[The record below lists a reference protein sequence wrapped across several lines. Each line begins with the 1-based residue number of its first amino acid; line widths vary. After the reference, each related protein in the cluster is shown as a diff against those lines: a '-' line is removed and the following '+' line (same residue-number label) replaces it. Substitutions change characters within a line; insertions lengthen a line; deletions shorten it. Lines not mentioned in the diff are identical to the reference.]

1 MPTRRATTPATQRAA
16 RPNRYD
22 RSQIDEISYWDP
34 LQGAEPRFE
43 TMSADPDSPSNP
55 DTPQISIV
63 VTVLTPA
70 WRDTL
75 PEAEPLARRA
85 ARAALGVVQEGVI
98 RAGEAEVGLVLAD
111 DATLGRLNRRYRGV
125 EGPTNVLSFA
135 TSEGATSEGATSEGA
150 APESSGPLLLGDV
163 VLAYETIRREA
174 EEQGKRF
181 SDHLCHLVV
190 HGVLHLLGYE
200 HESEAQA
207 AAMERLEIAAL
218 AGLGVADPYVLA
230 VPS

>member
-1 MPTRRATTPATQRAA
+1 
-16 RPNRYD
+16 
-22 RSQIDEISYWDP
+22 
-34 LQGAEPRFE
+34 
-43 TMSADPDSPSNP
+43 
-55 DTPQISIV
+55 V

-85 ARAALGVVQEGVI
+85 ARAALAAAEEGV
-98 RAGEAEVGLVLAD
+98 AEDGVAKKGVALPDEAEVGLVLAD
-111 DATLGRLNRRYRGV
+111 DATLGRLNRQYRGV

-135 TSEGATSEGATSEGA
+135 TSEGATSEGATSEGYVA
-150 APESSGPLLLGDV
+150 ESNGPLLLGDV
-163 VLAYETIRREA
+163 VLAYETVRRES

-190 HGVLHLLGYE
+190 HGVLHLLGYKHGGE
-200 HESEAQA
+200 VQA

-218 AGLGVADPYVLA
+218 ADLGVSDPYVLA
-230 VPS
+230 VP

>member
-1 MPTRRATTPATQRAA
+1 
-16 RPNRYD
+16 
-22 RSQIDEISYWDP
+22 
-34 LQGAEPRFE
+34 
-43 TMSADPDSPSNP
+43 MSDDPDSPSNP

-75 PEAEPLARRA
+75 SEAEPLARRA
-85 ARAALGVVQEGVI
+85 ARAALVAAKEGV
-98 RAGEAEVGLVLAD
+98 AEEGVAKKGVAQKGVALPGEAEVGLVLAD

-135 TSEGATSEGATSEGA
+135 ASEGS
-150 APESSGPLLLGDV
+150 APDSSGPLLLGDV
-163 VLAYETIRREA
+163 VLAYETVRRES

-190 HGVLHLLGYE
+190 HGVLHLLGYD
-200 HESEAQA
+200 HGTEAQA

-218 AGLGVADPYVLA
+218 AGLGVPDPYVLA

>member
-1 MPTRRATTPATQRAA
+1 
-16 RPNRYD
+16 
-22 RSQIDEISYWDP
+22 
-34 LQGAEPRFE
+34 
-43 TMSADPDSPSNP
+43 MSDDPDSPSNP

-70 WRDTL
+70 WRNTL
-75 PEAEPLARRA
+75 SEAEPLARRA
-85 ARAALGVVQEGVI
+85 ARAALAVAKEGV
-98 RAGEAEVGLVLAD
+98 ALPGEAEVSLVLAD
-111 DATLGRLNRRYRGV
+111 DATLGRLNRQYRGV

-135 TSEGATSEGATSEGA
+135 VSEGS
-150 APESSGPLLLGDV
+150 APDSSGPLLLGDV
-163 VLAYETIRREA
+163 VLAYETVRRES

-200 HESEAQA
+200 HGTEAQA

-218 AGLGVADPYVLA
+218 AGLGVSDPYVLA

>member
-1 MPTRRATTPATQRAA
+1 
-16 RPNRYD
+16 
-22 RSQIDEISYWDP
+22 
-34 LQGAEPRFE
+34 
-43 TMSADPDSPSNP
+43 MSDDPDSPSNP
-55 DTPQISIV
+55 DTPQIAIV

-75 PEAEPLARRA
+75 SEAEPLARRA
-85 ARAALGVVQEGVI
+85 ARAALAAAEEGVAP
-98 RAGEAEVGLVLAD
+98 AGAAEVGLVLGD
-111 DATLGRLNRRYRGV
+111 DATLGRLNRQYRGV

-135 TSEGATSEGATSEGA
+135 ASEGS
-150 APESSGPLLLGDV
+150 APESGGPLLLGDV
-163 VLAYETIRREA
+163 VLAYETVRRES

-200 HESEAQA
+200 HGSAAQA

-218 AGLGVADPYVLA
+218 ASLGVSDPYVLA

>member
-1 MPTRRATTPATQRAA
+1 
-16 RPNRYD
+16 
-22 RSQIDEISYWDP
+22 
-34 LQGAEPRFE
+34 
-43 TMSADPDSPSNP
+43 MSDDPDSPSNP

-75 PEAEPLARRA
+75 SEAEPLARRA
-85 ARAALGVVQEGVI
+85 ARAALVAAKEGV
-98 RAGEAEVGLVLAD
+98 AEEGVAKEGVALPGEAEVGLVLAD

-135 TSEGATSEGATSEGA
+135 TSEGS
-150 APESSGPLLLGDV
+150 APESSGLLLLGDV
-163 VLAYETIRREA
+163 VLAYETVRRES

-200 HESEAQA
+200 HGTEAQA
-207 AAMERLEIAAL
+207 AAMERLETAAL
-218 AGLGVADPYVLA
+218 AGLGVSDPYVLA

>member
-1 MPTRRATTPATQRAA
+1 
-16 RPNRYD
+16 
-22 RSQIDEISYWDP
+22 
-34 LQGAEPRFE
+34 
-43 TMSADPDSPSNP
+43 MSDDPDSPSNP

-63 VTVLTPA
+63 VTALTPA

-75 PEAEPLARRA
+75 PEAEPLAHRA
-85 ARAALGVVQEGVI
+85 ARAALAAVEEGV
-98 RAGEAEVGLVLAD
+98 AKEGVALPGAAEVGLVLAD
-111 DATLGRLNRRYRGV
+111 DATLGRLNRQYRGV

-135 TSEGATSEGATSEGA
+135 ASEGSTL
-150 APESSGPLLLGDV
+150 ESSGPLLLGDV
-163 VLAYETIRREA
+163 VLAYETVWRES

-200 HESEAQA
+200 HGNEAQA

-218 AGLGVADPYVLA
+218 AGLGVSDPYVLA

>member
-1 MPTRRATTPATQRAA
+1 
-16 RPNRYD
+16 
-22 RSQIDEISYWDP
+22 
-34 LQGAEPRFE
+34 
-43 TMSADPDSPSNP
+43 MSDDPDSPNNP

-75 PEAEPLARRA
+75 PEAEPLAHRA
-85 ARAALGVVQEGVI
+85 ARAALAAVEEGVAP
-98 RAGEAEVGLVLAD
+98 AGAAEVGLVLAD
-111 DATLGRLNRRYRGV
+111 DATLGRLNRQYRGV

-135 TSEGATSEGATSEGA
+135 ASEGSAL
-150 APESSGPLLLGDV
+150 ESSGPLLLGDV
-163 VLAYETIRREA
+163 VLAYETVRRES

-200 HESEAQA
+200 HGSEAQA

-218 AGLGVADPYVLA
+218 AGLGVSDPYVLA

>member
-1 MPTRRATTPATQRAA
+1 M
-16 RPNRYD
+16 ND
-22 RSQIDEISYWDP
+22 
-34 LQGAEPRFE
+34 
-43 TMSADPDSPSNP
+43 DPDSPSSP
-55 DTPQISIV
+55 DTPQISIA

-75 PEAEPLARRA
+75 SEAEPLARRA
-85 ARAALGVVQEGVI
+85 ARAALAAAEEGVAP
-98 RAGEAEVGLVLAD
+98 AGAAEVGLVLAD

-135 TSEGATSEGATSEGA
+135 ASEGS

-163 VLAYETIRREA
+163 VLAYETVRRES

-200 HESEAQA
+200 HGTEAQA
-207 AAMERLEIAAL
+207 AAMERLETAAL
-218 AGLGVADPYVLA
+218 AGLGISDPYVLA

>member
-1 MPTRRATTPATQRAA
+1 
-16 RPNRYD
+16 
-22 RSQIDEISYWDP
+22 
-34 LQGAEPRFE
+34 
-43 TMSADPDSPSNP
+43 MSDDPDSPSSP
-55 DTPQISIV
+55 DTPQISIA
-63 VTVLTPA
+63 VTILTPA

-75 PEAEPLARRA
+75 SEAEPLARRA
-85 ARAALGVVQEGVI
+85 ARAALAAAALAAVEEGAAPA
-98 RAGEAEVGLVLAD
+98 REAEVGLVLAD
-111 DATLGRLNRRYRGV
+111 DATLGRLNRRYRGI

-135 TSEGATSEGATSEGA
+135 ASEGAASEGA

-163 VLAYETIRREA
+163 VLAYETIRRES

-200 HESEAQA
+200 HGSEAQA

-218 AGLGVADPYVLA
+218 AGLGVSDPYVLA

>member
-1 MPTRRATTPATQRAA
+1 
-16 RPNRYD
+16 
-22 RSQIDEISYWDP
+22 
-34 LQGAEPRFE
+34 
-43 TMSADPDSPSNP
+43 MSDDPDSPSGP

-70 WRDTL
+70 WRDIL
-75 PEAEPLARRA
+75 PDAEPLARRA
-85 ARAALGVVQEGVI
+85 ARAALAAAEERVAEDGV
-98 RAGEAEVGLVLAD
+98 ALPDEAEVGLVLAD
-111 DATLGRLNRRYRGV
+111 DAMLGRLNRQYRGV

-135 TSEGATSEGATSEGA
+135 TSEGAAYEGAVSEGV
-150 APESSGPLLLGDV
+150 APESNGPLLLGDV
-163 VLAYETIRREA
+163 VLAYETVRRES

-190 HGVLHLLGYE
+190 HGVLHLLGYKHGGE
-200 HESEAQA
+200 VQA

-218 AGLGVADPYVLA
+218 ADLGVSDPYVLA

>member
-1 MPTRRATTPATQRAA
+1 
-16 RPNRYD
+16 
-22 RSQIDEISYWDP
+22 
-34 LQGAEPRFE
+34 
-43 TMSADPDSPSNP
+43 MSDDPDSPSNP

-75 PEAEPLARRA
+75 SEAEPLARRA
-85 ARAALGVVQEGVI
+85 ARAALVAAKEGV
-98 RAGEAEVGLVLAD
+98 AEEGVALPGEAEVGLVLAD

-135 TSEGATSEGATSEGA
+135 ASEGS
-150 APESSGPLLLGDV
+150 APDSSGPLLLGDV
-163 VLAYETIRREA
+163 VLAYETVRRES

-190 HGVLHLLGYE
+190 HGVLHLLGYD
-200 HESEAQA
+200 HGTEAQA

-218 AGLGVADPYVLA
+218 AGLGVPDPYVLA

>member
-1 MPTRRATTPATQRAA
+1 
-16 RPNRYD
+16 
-22 RSQIDEISYWDP
+22 
-34 LQGAEPRFE
+34 
-43 TMSADPDSPSNP
+43 MSDDPDSPSNP
-55 DTPQISIV
+55 NTPQISIV
-63 VTVLTPA
+63 VTFLTPA

-75 PEAEPLARRA
+75 SEAEPLARRA
-85 ARAALGVVQEGVI
+85 ARAALAAAAAGVAP
-98 RAGEAEVGLVLAD
+98 AGEAEVGLVLAD
-111 DATLGRLNRRYRGV
+111 DATLGRLNRQYRGV

-135 TSEGATSEGATSEGA
+135 ASEGA

-163 VLAYETIRREA
+163 VLAYETVRRES

-200 HESEAQA
+200 HGSEAQA

-218 AGLGVADPYVLA
+218 AGLGVSDPYVLA

>member
-1 MPTRRATTPATQRAA
+1 
-16 RPNRYD
+16 
-22 RSQIDEISYWDP
+22 
-34 LQGAEPRFE
+34 
-43 TMSADPDSPSNP
+43 MSDDPDSPSNP

-70 WRDTL
+70 WRNTL
-75 PEAEPLARRA
+75 SEAEPLARRA
-85 ARAALGVVQEGVI
+85 ARAALAAAEEGVAP
-98 RAGEAEVGLVLAD
+98 AGAAEVGLVLGD
-111 DATLGRLNRRYRGV
+111 DATLGRLNRQYRGV

-135 TSEGATSEGATSEGA
+135 ASEGAASEGS

-163 VLAYETIRREA
+163 VLAYETVRRES
-174 EEQGKRF
+174 EEQGKLF

-190 HGVLHLLGYE
+190 HGVLHLLGYD
-200 HESEAQA
+200 HGTEAQA

-218 AGLGVADPYVLA
+218 AGLGVSDPYVLA

>member
-1 MPTRRATTPATQRAA
+1 
-16 RPNRYD
+16 
-22 RSQIDEISYWDP
+22 
-34 LQGAEPRFE
+34 
-43 TMSADPDSPSNP
+43 MSDDPDSPSSP
-55 DTPQISIV
+55 DTPQITIA

-75 PEAEPLARRA
+75 SEAEPLARRA
-85 ARAALGVVQEGVI
+85 ARAALAAAKEGVAKEGVTP
-98 RAGEAEVGLVLAD
+98 AGEAEVGLVLAD
-111 DATLGRLNRRYRGV
+111 DATLGRLNRQYRGV

-135 TSEGATSEGATSEGA
+135 AYEGAVSEGS
-150 APESSGPLLLGDV
+150 APESNGPLLLGDV
-163 VLAYETIRREA
+163 LLAYETVRRES

-200 HESEAQA
+200 HGCEAQA
-207 AAMERLEIAAL
+207 EAMERLEIAAL
-218 AGLGVADPYVLA
+218 ADLGISNPYVLA

>member
-1 MPTRRATTPATQRAA
+1 
-16 RPNRYD
+16 
-22 RSQIDEISYWDP
+22 
-34 LQGAEPRFE
+34 
-43 TMSADPDSPSNP
+43 MSDDPDSPSNS

-70 WRDTL
+70 WQDTL
-75 PEAEPLARRA
+75 SEAEPLARRA
-85 ARAALGVVQEGVI
+85 ARAALAVAEEGV
-98 RAGEAEVGLVLAD
+98 AKEGVALPGEAEVGLVLAD

-135 TSEGATSEGATSEGA
+135 ASEGA
-150 APESSGPLLLGDV
+150 ASEGAASDSSGPLLLGDV
-163 VLAYETIRREA
+163 VLAYETVRRESA
-174 EEQGKRF
+174 EQGKRF

-200 HESEAQA
+200 HGTEAQA

-218 AGLGVADPYVLA
+218 AGLGVSDPYVLA

>member
-1 MPTRRATTPATQRAA
+1 
-16 RPNRYD
+16 
-22 RSQIDEISYWDP
+22 
-34 LQGAEPRFE
+34 
-43 TMSADPDSPSNP
+43 MSDDPDSPSSP
-55 DTPQISIV
+55 DTQPISIA

-70 WRDTL
+70 WQDAL

-85 ARAALGVVQEGVI
+85 ARAALAV
-98 RAGEAEVGLVLAD
+98 AGAAPAREAEVSLVLAD
-111 DATLGRLNRRYRGV
+111 DATLGRLNRRYRGI

-135 TSEGATSEGATSEGA
+135 VSQGAASEGA
-150 APESSGPLLLGDV
+150 APESSGPLLFGDV
-163 VLAYETIRREA
+163 VLAYETVRREA

-190 HGVLHLLGYE
+190 HGVLHLLGHE
-200 HESEAQA
+200 HGSEAQA

-218 AGLGVADPYVLA
+218 AGLGVSDSYVLA

>member
-1 MPTRRATTPATQRAA
+1 
-16 RPNRYD
+16 
-22 RSQIDEISYWDP
+22 
-34 LQGAEPRFE
+34 
-43 TMSADPDSPSNP
+43 MSDDPDSPSNP

-75 PEAEPLARRA
+75 SEAEPLARRA
-85 ARAALGVVQEGVI
+85 ARAALAAAEAGVAKEGV
-98 RAGEAEVGLVLAD
+98 ALPGAAEVGLVLAD

-135 TSEGATSEGATSEGA
+135 ASEGAASEGS

-163 VLAYETIRREA
+163 VLAYETVRRES

-200 HESEAQA
+200 HGTEAQA

-218 AGLGVADPYVLA
+218 AGLGVSDPYVLA

>member
-1 MPTRRATTPATQRAA
+1 
-16 RPNRYD
+16 
-22 RSQIDEISYWDP
+22 
-34 LQGAEPRFE
+34 
-43 TMSADPDSPSNP
+43 MSDDPDSPSNS

-75 PEAEPLARRA
+75 SEAEPLARRA
-85 ARAALGVVQEGVI
+85 ARAALAAAEEGV
-98 RAGEAEVGLVLAD
+98 AKEGVALPGEVEVGLVLAD
-111 DATLGRLNRRYRGV
+111 DATLGRLNRQYRGV

-135 TSEGATSEGATSEGA
+135 ASEGAASEGS

-163 VLAYETIRREA
+163 VLAYETVRRES
-174 EEQGKRF
+174 EEQGKRL

-190 HGVLHLLGYE
+190 HGVLHLLGYD
-200 HESEAQA
+200 HGTEAQA

-218 AGLGVADPYVLA
+218 AGLGVSDPYVLA